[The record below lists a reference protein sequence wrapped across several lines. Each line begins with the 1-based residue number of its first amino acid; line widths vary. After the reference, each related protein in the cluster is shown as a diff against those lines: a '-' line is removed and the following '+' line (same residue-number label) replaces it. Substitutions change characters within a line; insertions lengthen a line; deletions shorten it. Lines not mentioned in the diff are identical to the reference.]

1 MERGDKANSTYS
13 LVHISNVIQCW
24 EYPSQPIRENAS
36 LGGCGYQSTS
46 FKCSEI
52 ALKMAVLVASWIQ
65 QELCKSVDGICW
77 EVNDNREEL
86 CCFLAGIS
94 LHLVLVCGSLLCL
107 ELD

>member
-1 MERGDKANSTYS
+1 
-13 LVHISNVIQCW
+13 
-24 EYPSQPIRENAS
+24 
-36 LGGCGYQSTS
+36 
-46 FKCSEI
+46 
-52 ALKMAVLVASWIQ
+52 MAVLVASWIQ